1 MQPRR
6 AALRRQHGE
15 APAVRGGGAS
25 LAAVRLPRREAVL
38 EARVRERAAEGR
50 RRLGRWIAGR
60 RRGIVARAFAGCGG
74 RLGSRFGG
82 GFRRDLGR
90 GLRRGGRGAVRG
102 RAGGDDGGAD
112 AEGRADGCVI
122 GRDRDADI
130 RGIRDGVR
138 RLLGRDRLPLGA
150 RTRIHHGVRQADA
163 IGIDNSEPR
172 LHHTVDSS
180 VALDTD
186 AEAVRSALG
195 GRRVP
200 VLRHENDRPRL
211 VRHEALAVERLV
223 LGPGDGRRLGGRGP
237 RRGRPEGEGG
247 EQDEE
252 RGGREARPREAA
264 ARNHRRLLPVAPRGQ
279 PRPPLRWTR
288 GAPP

>member
-15 APAVRGGGAS
+15 APAAAVRGGPR
-25 LAAVRLPRREAVL
+25 LAAVRFPRREAVL
-38 EARVRERAAEGR
+38 EPRVRERIAEGR

-60 RRGIVARAFAGCGG
+60 RRGIVARLFAGRGG
-74 RLGSRFGG
+74 RLGG

-90 GLRRGGRGAVRG
+90 GFGRRLGRGGRGAVRG
-102 RAGGDDGGAD
+102 RPGGDDGGVD
-112 AEGRADGCVI
+112 AEGRASGCRI
-122 GRDRDADI
+122 GRDRHLQVFAAR
-130 RGIRDGVR
+130 RGL
-138 RLLGRDRLPLGA
+138 RLAGRDRLPLSA
-150 RTRIHHGVRQADA
+150 RIRILHGADA
-163 IGIDNSEPR
+163 IGIDDGESR
-172 LHHTVDSS
+172 LHTVDSNA
-180 VALDTD
+180 ALDTD
-186 AEAVRSALG
+186 TEAVRSALG

-200 VLRHENDRPRL
+200 VLRHEAEVPAFGG
-211 VRHEALAVERLV
+211 HEALAVERSV
-223 LGPGDGRRLGGRGP
+223 GRRAPGDGRRLGGRGP

-247 EQDEE
+247 EQGEE